1 MFTVPSKYQ
10 DNNSLDFMLKELSFL
25 FCKLNYYYQNN
36 AGAINIKVNNFEIL
50 VEKRK
55 LHKWVIGYDVQ
66 LKPENFSMTF
76 KSTTDGL
83 VFKECKSSIEGIE
96 CTEEDIVNLVKKT
109 NLLEILRNKI
119 ETAKQS
125 FVKI

>member
-25 FCKLNYYYQNN
+25 FYKLNYHYQNN
-36 AGAINIKVNNFEIL
+36 AGAININLENFEIL

-55 LHKWVIGYDVQ
+55 IHKWIISYQVQ
-66 LKPENFSMTF
+66 LNPTNFSMTF

-83 VFKECKSSIEGIE
+83 VFKECKSFIEGVE
-96 CTEEDIVNLVKKT
+96 CIQEDIINLVNKT

-125 FVKI
+125 FIKM